1 MVTERN
7 QRLAIDQSRLKG
19 QRAVN
24 SRFFGAIVRA
34 FLVMAMVAMPTVL
47 LIEVSADT
55 QQMVTFAALLLG
67 VITFAEYNATF
78 PSLIEFRDAA
88 PLNRL
93 RYAMLAT
100 TLAALSL
107 AAPATILSPDLQKL
121 AAHVASTVGAAM
133 DFPFSPARLV
143 MQLVGEKVDASRLDI
158 LRNAAGLAYLIGL
171 SWLAL
176 FGLIVRIGGWPNARK
191 PLNLWINLPMFDPT
205 AGRDVVLRLGRDG
218 RINIALGFILPFIV
232 PVAVKLMFG
241 HADVLETAPL
251 HSLIWMIALWAF
263 LPASLILRGIALLRI
278 AELIVQTRAAH
289 GAKLATSL
297 AHA

>member
-1 MVTERN
+1 
-7 QRLAIDQSRLKG
+7 
-19 QRAVN
+19 
-24 SRFFGAIVRA
+24 
-34 FLVMAMVAMPTVL
+34 MAMIAMPAAL

-67 VITFAEYNATF
+67 AVTFAEYNATF

-93 RYAMLAT
+93 RFAMLAS

-107 AAPATILSPDLQKL
+107 AMPATILPQDLQIIAAQL
-121 AAHVASTVGAAM
+121 AASVGAAM

-143 MQLVGEKVDASRLDI
+143 TQLMGENVDPARAEI

-191 PLNLWINLPMFDPT
+191 PLNLWVNLPMFDPT
-205 AGRDVVLRLGRDG
+205 AGRDVVARLGRDG
-218 RINIALGFILPFIV
+218 RVNIALGFTLPFIV
-232 PVAVKLMFG
+232 PVAVMLMFG
-241 HADVLETAPL
+241 HADILETAPL
-251 HSLIWMIALWAF
+251 HSLIWIIALWDF

-278 AELIVQTRAAH
+278 AELIVQTRAAY
-289 GAKLATSL
+289 GAKSAPSL